1 MLVKLVAVAVYLLV
15 LLLIGVVAS
24 RRMKDI
30 EDYFAAGK
38 GLGFWAVAFSAR
50 ATGESAWLLI
60 GLTGMGAAVGV
71 KAFWVVL
78 GEVLGVA
85 GAWLLLCRRFKR
97 LTDRYASITV
107 PDYLEDRFRD
117 RSHLLRIFS
126 AVALVV
132 FVTIYVSAQIDATG
146 KAFESFLG
154 WDYYV
159 GIAVGFAVVLV
170 YIVAGGFL
178 AVAWSDVFQGSL
190 MFLGLVGLPIV
201 GLASIG
207 GFGPMADA
215 LAAIDPGLL
224 SPAGPGGWSLEAVVS
239 VVSLSLIGLGF
250 LGSPQIFVR
259 FIALKDEGEIGKGA
273 AVAIVFTLL
282 ADAGAVLIG
291 MLGRAIL
298 TGPDQPLEA
307 LGTGG
312 EDVLPMTVEHL
323 LPLILVGLFVAIV
336 LSAIMSTVDSLLVL
350 AGSALARDLHQ
361 KVQRPDLPDD
371 QLVGKSRAATF
382 LLAMVALLIA
392 LGVAL
397 STPDR
402 TVFWFVIFGWSGI
415 SATFCPTMILSLF
428 WSGMTRRGALA
439 AMAVGFLC
447 VPLFKF
453 GAPALPGVGPFFE
466 TLGELPP
473 AFALSFLA
481 GVAFSLG
488 DRRGAEERQAL
499 DEELREAASRG

>member
-1 MLVKLVAVAVYLLV
+1 VLVKLVAVAAYLLV

-78 GEVLGVA
+78 V
-85 GAWLLLCRRFKR
+85 CRPFKR
-97 LTDRYASITV
+97 LTDRYESITV

-117 RSHLLRIFS
+117 RSHLLRIIS
-126 AVALVV
+126 ALALVV

-190 MFLGLVGLPIV
+190 MFLGLVGLPLV
-201 GLASIG
+201 GLVSIG
-207 GFGPMADA
+207 GFAPMADA

-224 SPAGPGGWSLEAVVS
+224 SLAGPGGWSVEAVVS
-239 VVSLSLIGLGF
+239 IISLSLIGLGF

-259 FIALKDEGEIGKGA
+259 FIALKDEGEIRKGA
-273 AVAIVFTLL
+273 TVAIVFTVLS
-282 ADAGAVLIG
+282 DAGAVLIG

-298 TGPDQPLEA
+298 TGPDQPLEV

-312 EDVLPMTVEHL
+312 EDVLPMAVEHL
-323 LPLILVGLFVAIV
+323 LPLLLVGLFVAIV

-392 LGVAL
+392 VGVAII
-397 STPDR
+397 TPDR

-428 WSGMTRRGALA
+428 WARMTRRGAIA
-439 AMAVGFLC
+439 AMVFGFLA

-453 GAPALPGVGPFFE
+453 GAPALPGVGGFFE

-473 AFALSFLA
+473 AFLLSMLA
-481 GVAFSLG
+481 GVGFSLTDEAG
-488 DRRGAEERQAL
+488 ARRLAELEG
-499 DEELREAASRG
+499 ELRDAGS